1 MVNNYGIG
9 DQQRITLER
18 DRFRP
23 NWRKGQVVT
32 QRCTTT
38 YTPIYDKGTHHLS
51 NITLF
56 RQKYKCA
63 IIIGIVD
70 ASLDVYP
77 FGYIGPA
84 VEDALRTM
92 GNNNNM
98 T

>member
-56 RQKYKCA
+56 R
-63 IIIGIVD
+63 
-70 ASLDVYP
+70 
-77 FGYIGPA
+77 
-84 VEDALRTM
+84 
-92 GNNNNM
+92 
-98 T
+98 